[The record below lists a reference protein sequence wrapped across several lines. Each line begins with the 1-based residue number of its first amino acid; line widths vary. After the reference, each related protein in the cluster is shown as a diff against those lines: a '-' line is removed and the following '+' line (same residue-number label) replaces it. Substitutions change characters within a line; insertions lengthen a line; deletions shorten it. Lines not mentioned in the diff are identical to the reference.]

1 VLFLSLNH
9 RGLFVLRVEDVLFA
23 RVAART
29 DFNQDKTQYG
39 QSCEDE
45 HNNCC
50 WLQESPQC
58 DVKGQSLPRGNS
70 ITQNERGPMREEHA
84 VKRTSEHLKT

>member
-39 QSCEDE
+39 QPCKDE
-45 HNNCC
+45 HNNGC